1 MANGLR
7 RVRKNIMRDLTLISS
22 VQPRPAPALAAS
34 NLQTMLWQNKEIVFL
49 LALLGVM
56 QALNHRLQNRR
67 GGQFTTGRFANR
79 GETKTAERL
88 WKQQRS
94 RGGLTAALKVGQIHL
109 PFANEGGSVA
119 GAPGSGKTFSVI
131 DPAIR
136 SALRNGYPIIV
147 YDSKGTQ
154 TETHAAYAASLGYRV
169 SVFAPGKPYT
179 GTCNLL
185 DFVKSETDSLMAYQ
199 LSFILEK
206 NSAGVAPGQASSGKD
221 FFQRTG
227 VNLVE
232 AAILLAKLTEYPD
245 LLTVGKILNLPLLI
259 DRIKTLRESGT
270 VSDWVIEAFAQLL
283 SSEDAEK
290 QVAGM
295 VVTAQNVFKRFIS
308 KDLLPSF
315 CGETTIPLDLN
326 GKQILFLQTDIERK
340 DAVTPLLAAV
350 LQLLVARNFSEPR
363 KTPLMVSVDE
373 FPSLYLPA
381 FESYLNELRSAGL
394 IALIGY
400 QNFSQLRK
408 KYGADGAKA
417 MIAACGT
424 QFFFN
429 PRDFET
435 AREFSQYL
443 GEKEITHYTKSRS
456 YGRNRSRS
464 RNQQIQKAPLVS
476 PDEYLKFRKGECV
489 YVNPGHRS
497 KNGAASVPVRCQVK
511 IGESEVAT
519 HEKSLAAW
527 SSTVKDRLI
536 AREQH
541 SNPLGDLDQA
551 SRDRAMAADRFLPL
565 SVFADAA
572 ADFDDDQY

>member
-1 MANGLR
+1 MLR
-7 RVRKNIMRDLTLISS
+7 DHVLISS
-22 VQPRPAPALAAS
+22 IQPSPAPVLAAS
-34 NLQTMLWQNKEIVFL
+34 KLQTMLWQNKEIVFL
-49 LALLGVM
+49 MALLAVM
-56 QALNHRLQNRR
+56 QVLNHRLQNGR

-79 GETKTAERL
+79 REIKTAERL

-94 RGGLTAALKVGQIHL
+94 NGGLTAALKVGQINL
-109 PFANEGGSVA
+109 PYANEGGSVA

-154 TETHAAYAASLGYRV
+154 TETHAAYAASLGYHV
-169 SVFAPGKPYT
+169 SVFAPGKAYT

-185 DFVKSETDSLMAYQ
+185 DFVKSSTDSLMAYQ
-199 LSFILEK
+199 LSYILEK
-206 NSAGVAPGQASSGKD
+206 NSAGQVPGQASSGKD
-221 FFQRTG
+221 FFERTG

-232 AAILLAKLTEYPD
+232 AAILLAKLTDYPD

-259 DRIKTLRESGT
+259 DRIKTLRESRT

-315 CGETTIPLDLN
+315 CGETTIPLELT
-326 GKQILFLQTDIERK
+326 GKQILFLQTDIEKK

-350 LQLLVARNFSEPR
+350 LQLLISRNFSEPR

-408 KYGADGAKA
+408 RYGPDGAKA

-435 AREFSQYL
+435 AKEFSQYL

-456 YGRNRSRS
+456 YGKNRSRS
-464 RNQQIQKAPLVS
+464 RNQQVQKVPLVS

-511 IGESEVAT
+511 ISEAEISI

-527 SSTVKDRLI
+527 GSTVRERLM
-536 AREQH
+536 
-541 SNPLGDLDQA
+541 SKG
-551 SRDRAMAADRFLPL
+551 AAI
-565 SVFADAA
+565 
-572 ADFDDDQY
+572 